1 MAIAFGGKGRSV
13 TTPQELE
20 QSLNEM
26 FSDKNLWVLNVII
39 DPFAGAKPAK
49 FGWLTSSKDI
59 QTGPKDPKL

>member
-1 MAIAFGGKGRSV
+1 
-13 TTPQELE
+13 
-20 QSLNEM
+20 M

-39 DPFAGAKPAK
+39 DPNAGAKPAK